1 MENLVESV
9 KRDNTRIA
17 EVERMTSDENNQVE
31 EIVRSAYYFRCF
43 RAELDYLDSFYEYII
58 KKVSHMNFK
67 FNRYLDKKFIEK
79 THFLESLTTD
89 NFNLLQVKAKNKN
102 YFGFLDLSYPQQIT
116 YLSINSNCYP
126 SWSISNVLKS
136 ITKISPRVLNEIQI
150 FYFKINAPQFKRIMA
165 SYKHVQRININCC
178 KLSIPSVL
186 NFSQSLRN
194 TKIKK
199 LDFCSC
205 GNSEFSDWKS
215 NPQEFIN
222 LIQGLASI
230 PDLKQSLQS
239 IYVGGCCV
247 CKNQIKDILDKYELN
262 DVNIFT

>member
-1 MENLVESV
+1 
-9 KRDNTRIA
+9 
-17 EVERMTSDENNQVE
+17 
-31 EIVRSAYYFRCF
+31 
-43 RAELDYLDSFYEYII
+43 
-58 KKVSHMNFK
+58 MNFK
-67 FNRYLDKKFIEK
+67 FNRYLDRNFIEK
-79 THFLESLTTD
+79 TNFFESLTTD

-136 ITKISPRVLNEIQI
+136 ITKVSPRVLNKIKI
-150 FYFKINAPQFKRIMA
+150 FYFEINAPQFKRIMA
-165 SYKHVQRININCC
+165 SYKHVQRINVIFC
-178 KLSIPSVL
+178 KLSIPSIL

-205 GNSEFSDWKS
+205 GNSKFSDWKS

-222 LIQGLASI
+222 LIQGLASTQ
-230 PDLKQSLQS
+230 DLKQSLQI
-239 IYVGGCCV
+239 IYVGGCNV
-247 CKNQIKDILDKYELN
+247 QESQIRDIQDKYGLN
-262 DVNIFT
+262 DVDIRA